1 MFKHLLVPIDLSQ
14 RNARALR
21 TALDLARLSGASVT
35 LFHVVY
41 RIAEIPFDE
50 LRGFYRRLLRMS
62 ERKLSREARGF
73 AKKGVAV
80 STEVVIGEPAVEIAR
95 AAAKHKADLIVIG
108 SHRVNPTRR
117 AAGWGT
123 VSYKVGILCQCPIL
137 LVK

>member
-80 STEVVIGEPAVEIAR
+80 STEVVIGEPAVEMLRELVEVVSEMIAHEFLE
-95 AAAKHKADLIVIG
+95 A
-108 SHRVNPTRR
+108 
-117 AAGWGT
+117 
-123 VSYKVGILCQCPIL
+123 
-137 LVK
+137 